1 MDIKKER
8 EAFEEYISNLGL
20 VEFAEWNFKLD
31 ECEEYLHEP
40 TNISW
45 GIWRQKQAEINE
57 LKAKLAAFE
66 QTTKLTY
73 FLRDADYVVDDLC
86 EYELDPLPG
95 DVFEFEKWK
104 RSIEEKI
111 YIVPIFKNEDE
122 YDLVEFSSEDEAD
135 KAAEENKAM
144 IEAAQGEGHE

>member
-1 MDIKKER
+1 M
-8 EAFEEYISNLGL
+8 
-20 VEFAEWNFKLD
+20 
-31 ECEEYLHEP
+31 EEYLKNVNEA
-40 TNISW
+40 NAILFDAMQS
-45 GIWRQKQAEINE
+45 EINE
-57 LKAKLAAFE
+57 LKAKLEAFE

-73 FLRDADYVVDDLC
+73 FLRDADYVVDDPC

-144 IEAAQGEGHE
+144 IEAARGEGHE